1 MLVVEDNANLA
12 FGLTRSLESEGYE
25 VEAAED
31 GSRGF
36 ELARSTNPDL
46 VVLDLMLPGMDGYTI
61 LKKLRAEGKDVP
73 VLILTA
79 RGEEADKVF
88 GFRLGADDYVTKP
101 FSLSELL
108 ARVQAILRRAK
119 GGDRRD
125 GEAVEEFGDVSINT
139 LARSVKR
146 GESEVALTPKEFDLL
161 LALVRRRGAVA
172 SRLELL
178 KEVWGHQAEV
188 MTRTVDIQGPIT
200 GDGAK
205 LRGFEI
211 AYQQFFDKLPEPW
224 NGLGLQ
230 TNFTYVDNQGITN
243 SNLSSVSGGGATQ
256 QDGLITFTDLP
267 LEGYSKSSYN
277 VVLMFEQP
285 KYSARVAWNWRD
297 DYLISQSDCC
307 IKLPIWQN
315 AYGQLD
321 ASVHYKPSSS
331 WDIFLDAQNL
341 LQAETVLKQQVN
353 NAGLLLP
360 RSWFTNDLR
369 LQLGVRYRIQ

>member
-1 MLVVEDNANLA
+1 MTRVLVVEDNANLA

-31 GSRGF
+31 GVRGL
-36 ELARSTNPDL
+36 EMARTTNPDL

-119 GGDRRD
+119 GGEKRD

-139 LARSVKR
+139 LARSVKK
-146 GESEVALTPKEFDLL
+146 GETEVALTPKEFDLL

-188 MTRTVDIQGPIT
+188 MTRTVDIHI
-200 GDGAK
+200 AELRRK
-205 LRGFEI
+205 LEH
-211 AYQQFFDKLPEPW
+211 
-224 NGLGLQ
+224 
-230 TNFTYVDNQGITN
+230 
-243 SNLSSVSGGGATQ
+243 
-256 QDGLITFTDLP
+256 
-267 LEGYSKSSYN
+267 
-277 VVLMFEQP
+277 
-285 KYSARVAWNWRD
+285 
-297 DYLISQSDCC
+297 
-307 IKLPIWQN
+307 
-315 AYGQLD
+315 D
-321 ASVHYKPSSS
+321 ASTPKHILTVWKAGYR
-331 WDIFLDAQNL
+331 
-341 LQAETVLKQQVN
+341 LQA
-353 NAGLLLP
+353 
-360 RSWFTNDLR
+360 
-369 LQLGVRYRIQ
+369 